1 MTQFYSED
9 LAYIHDVG
17 FGELAENSASFLL
30 NILQKAGK
38 NNGLIVDLGC
48 GSGILAQQ
56 FDRAVYEVFGIDIS
70 ADLIAIASQRVPRAK
85 FQVESLF
92 TANIP
97 ACIAVTA
104 IGECLNYLFD
114 ENNTNEKR
122 LTLFQRVYDALDVE
136 GFFVFDIA
144 EPGRVIGGESY
155 RNFRQTEDWAVLVYG
170 EENKQQKRL
179 TRWITTFCKVGE
191 LYRRDKEVHQLQLLE
206 RTEIIAEL
214 NKIGF
219 GVQVLE
225 SYGQLQFSPGHIG
238 LLAQKI

>member
-30 NILQKAGK
+30 NLLQQQEQKK
-38 NNGLIVDLGC
+38 GLIVDLGC

-56 FDRAVYEVFGIDIS
+56 LYRAGYEVFGIDIS
-70 ADLIAIASQRVPRAK
+70 GDLIAIACQRVPRAK
-85 FQVESLF
+85 FHVESIF

-114 ENNTNEKR
+114 ENNTKTQRFN
-122 LTLFQRVYDALDVE
+122 LFQRVYEALDV
-136 GFFVFDIA
+136 GGLFLFDIA
-144 EPGRVIGGESY
+144 EPGRVFGEESY

-170 EENKQQKRL
+170 EENQQQKRL
-179 TRWITTFCKVGE
+179 TRWITTFRKVW
-191 LYRRDKEVHQLQLLE
+191 
-206 RTEIIAEL
+206 RTL
-214 NKIGF
+214 SMDN
-219 GVQVLE
+219 
-225 SYGQLQFSPGHIG
+225 
-238 LLAQKI
+238 